1 MITFIVCAF
10 NEEKNILNTINEI
23 ENACNKNSISE
34 YEIICID
41 DGSIDNTYSI
51 LNNLNSSNIRIIKNI
66 KNLGYGASVKVG
78 AKEANKE
85 YITWI
90 PGDNSHPASEISKLL
105 VLLKKYDI
113 ISTFYSNSHE
123 RDSFRRLFTSF
134 YTPILNF
141 VFQKKLPYY
150 NGVTMIKKKI
160 FLDCNIQTNSHAFS
174 LEMWINIFLSNKYSF
189 IFIPTILTD
198 RIEGASAFRLSNSV
212 KVLYATFRL
221 IFFYLR
227 KKYLRF

>member
-78 AKEANKE
+78 AKEAKKE

-141 VFQKKLPYY
+141 VFKKKLPYY

>member
-23 ENACNKNSISE
+23 ENACNKNSIYE

>member
-78 AKEANKE
+78 AKEAKKE

-123 RDSFRRLFTSF
+123 RIPFEDYL
-134 YTPILNF
+134 
-141 VFQKKLPYY
+141 
-150 NGVTMIKKKI
+150 
-160 FLDCNIQTNSHAFS
+160 HH
-174 LEMWINIFLSNKYSF
+174 
-189 IFIPTILTD
+189 FIPQ
-198 RIEGASAFRLSNSV
+198 S
-212 KVLYATFRL
+212 
-221 IFFYLR
+221 
-227 KKYLRF
+227 

>member
-10 NEEKNILNTINEI
+10 NEEKNISNTIKEI

-51 LNNLNSSNIRIIKNI
+51 LNNLRSSNIKIIKNI

-78 AKEANKE
+78 AKEATKE
-85 YITWI
+85 YVTWI

-105 VLLKKYDI
+105 LLLKKYDI

-123 RDSFRRLFTSF
+123 RDTFRRLFTSF

-141 VFQKKLPYY
+141 VFQKKLPHILLQSLKFCHLL
-150 NGVTMIKKKI
+150 NDQKI
-160 FLDCNIQTNSHAFS
+160 L
-174 LEMWINIFLSNKYSF
+174 LVY
-189 IFIPTILTD
+189 
-198 RIEGASAFRLSNSV
+198 
-212 KVLYATFRL
+212 
-221 IFFYLR
+221 
-227 KKYLRF
+227 